1 MNPKGLT
8 TTLLGF
14 RVRVISSSMTSN
26 IRYLNHI
33 PHTLQAYS
41 SLHMSCQTKSTVEI
55 WLTRVELVPL
65 RRRSEL
71 IPVGVPSHE
80 RPDLINTSSAE
91 STHKPPQRL
100 RASSKS
106 PSFLTPPSLF
116 RKSYLSQQDIFHASR
131 KQQYSRHAGWISTVR
146 FFWAQQG
153 RLWVLAKP

>member
-1 MNPKGLT
+1 MPCQATSIVGL
-8 TTLLGF
+8 F
-14 RVRVISSSMTSN
+14 AISQQN

-33 PHTLQAYS
+33 PQALQAYS

-100 RASSKS
+100 QASSKS
-106 PSFLTPPSLF
+106 PYSITPPSLF
-116 RKSYLSQQDIFHASR
+116 RKSYLSHQDIFHASR
-131 KQQYSRHAGWISTVR
+131 KQRYSRHAQA
-146 FFWAQQG
+146 AQCG
-153 RLWVLAKP
+153 ARAIP